1 MKQTRIAAA
10 VVMVC
15 MVLLA
20 LPLGVNRSL
29 TKLREEAASSYYYDK
44 TGFDINSGI
53 DARENAAG
61 NMVTVAQRYTAGNE
75 VLDAKV
81 NDLDRAVK
89 VSKNDAY
96 GEHEEEAQANRVLGD
111 AFQALYEELEKVQ
124 LSEKDEKF
132 SAQLRQE
139 MKSQQY
145 MIVHSSYNDDARAFN
160 ERLERF
166 PVNFLKYA
174 AFVKPLGVFEEN

>member
-1 MKQTRIAAA
+1 MKQKRIAAA

-29 TKLREEAASSYYYDK
+29 TKLREEAENSYYYDS
-44 TGFDINSGI
+44 TGFAVYSGI
-53 DARENAAG
+53 DAREDAAS
-61 NMVTVAQRYTAGNE
+61 NMLTVAKRYTEENE
-75 VLDAKV
+75 KLEPLI
-81 NDLDRAVK
+81 NELDRAIK
-89 VSKNDAY
+89 VSQNTTY
-96 GEHEEEAQANRVLGD
+96 GDFGEEAEANLRLGD
-111 AFQALYEELEKVQ
+111 AASETDKKYPGQ
-124 LSEKDEKF
+124 LM
-132 SAQLRQE
+132 AQ
-139 MKSQQY
+139 MKSQQD
-145 MIVHSSYNDDARAFN
+145 MIVRSSYNDDARAFN